1 LQANDQESPA
11 ETSGFFFAIIRA
23 NQARSPGQLR
33 PKWTARAMSGLP
45 PLATELRTS
54 LVVRFVP

>member
-23 NQARSPGQLR
+23 NQARSPFRVNRVTL
-33 PKWTARAMSGLP
+33 TARRSLP
-45 PLATELRTS
+45 VFPN
-54 LVVRFVP
+54 